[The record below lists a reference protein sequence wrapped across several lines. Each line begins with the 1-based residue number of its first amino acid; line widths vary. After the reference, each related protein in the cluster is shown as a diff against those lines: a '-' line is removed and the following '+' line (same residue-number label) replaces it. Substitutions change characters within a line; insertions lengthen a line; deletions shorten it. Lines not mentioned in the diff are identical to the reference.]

1 MNIRI
6 EISWELAKIGS
17 GIATL
22 GIFIILL
29 AHYSLKRAGTNIKPT
44 RPTTKIVSTGI
55 YAFSRNPIY
64 TALCLILMGIGIHEN
79 SVIILASIIPFMVM
93 LHWSV
98 IQKEEMYLERKFG
111 EEYLQYKNR

>member
-1 MNIRI
+1 MGVSKNR
-6 EISWELAKIGS
+6 S

-29 AHYSLKRAGTNIKPT
+29 AHYSLKRAGTNIEPT

-64 TALCLILMGIGIHEN
+64 TALCLILMGIGIREN

-93 LHWSV
+93 LYWAV

-111 EEYLQYKNR
+111 EEYLQYKNRVRSWL